1 VLASQGNLICSVG
14 AGLPRDEAPRF
25 VGISIGDG
33 GAESPFR
40 PYGGLLWQTPQS
52 NTKVSPHQGPYAAL
66 RVPSLRCR
74 YGALRATSCKQLYA
88 SQLRLRRRRCALAPP
103 RHLHSALLVNGAGG
117 SKSRSKAD
125 QDQGHNSLRSCCW
138 WRATFCI
145 ESAVFLGAV
154 ALQIVGITQSSKSE
168 ANCALDLDLLPR

>member
-1 VLASQGNLICSVG
+1 MRCRCRFFWG
-14 AGLPRDEAPRF
+14 ALRF
-25 VGISIGDG
+25 VSLSICHG
-33 GAESPFR
+33 GFESPFR
-40 PYGGLLWQTPQS
+40 PYGGSLWQTPQR
-52 NTKVSPHQGPYAAL
+52 NTKVLPHQGPYASL

-74 YGALRATSCKQLYA
+74 YGALRATTCFAKST
-88 SQLRLRRRRCALAPP
+88 LRNFGQGRRRYALAPP

>member
-1 VLASQGNLICSVG
+1 MLASQWNLICPVG
-14 AGLPRDEAPRF
+14 VGLPHDEAPRF

-40 PYGGLLWQTPQS
+40 PYGGSLWQTPQR

-74 YGALRATSCKQLYA
+74 YWALRATSCKQLYA

-117 SKSRSKAD
+117 SRSKAD
-125 QDQGHNSLRSCCW
+125 QDQKHNSLRSCFLG
-138 WRATFCI
+138 RATFCI
-145 ESAVFLGAV
+145 EPVVIS
-154 ALQIVGITQSSKSE
+154 QSGSHTDCRHTCDRQERSE
-168 ANCALDLDLLPR
+168 LCS